1 MSQSHFA
8 HLNHIQLH
16 YLEHAGEGPLLIL
29 MPGLTANAQC
39 FGGLIAAGLTA
50 HFRVLALDLR
60 GRGLSHK
67 PATGYSMR
75 HHAED
80 IVALLDNLGAEK
92 ALIGG
97 HSFGAF
103 VALYLG
109 AYFPERVEKLALL
122 DVAARLHPRTRELIQ
137 PSIDRLS
144 RTFPSADEYVA
155 AMKHLPQWQGFWDP
169 YVEAFYRAELQT
181 KADGAVQ
188 PITSAAAIVE
198 STDLNMQEP
207 WPEHV
212 AQVQAPA
219 VLINAPGPYGPP
231 GTPPV
236 ISAEQAQ
243 ETVQRLPACRY
254 VQVPGN
260 HLTMLFGENA
270 PPTVRAI
277 TEFL

>member
-1 MSQSHFA
+1 MSHFA
-8 HLNHIQLH
+8 RLPHIQLH
-16 YLEHAGEGPLLIL
+16 YLEHVGDGPLLLL

-39 FGGLIAAGLTA
+39 FGGLMAAGLA
-50 HFRVLALDLR
+50 PRYRVLAVDLR
-60 GRGLSHK
+60 GRGLSDK
-67 PATGYSMR
+67 PATGYSIR
-75 HHAED
+75 QHAED
-80 IVALLDNLGAEK
+80 IVALLDNLGVQK

-109 AYFPERVEKLALL
+109 AYFPERVEKLVLL

-144 RTFPSADEYVA
+144 KTFPNADEYVA
-155 AMKHLPQWQGFWDP
+155 AMKLLPQWQGFWDP
-169 YVEAFYRAELQT
+169 HIEAFYRAELQT
-181 KADGAVQ
+181 NADGSVQ
-188 PITSAAAIVE
+188 PITSAAAIIE

-212 AQVQAPA
+212 VRVRAPA
-219 VLINAPGPYGPP
+219 LLINAPGAYGPP

-243 ETVQRLPACRY
+243 ETARMLTDCHY

-260 HLTMLFGENA
+260 HLSMLFGANA
-270 PPTVRAI
+270 PHTGQAI
-277 TEFL
+277 CEFA